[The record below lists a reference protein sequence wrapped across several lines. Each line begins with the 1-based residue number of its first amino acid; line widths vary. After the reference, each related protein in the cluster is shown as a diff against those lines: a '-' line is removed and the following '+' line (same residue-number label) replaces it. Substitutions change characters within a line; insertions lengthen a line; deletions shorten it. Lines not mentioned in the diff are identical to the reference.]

1 MLRQRGNRV
10 VTNDQFA
17 LWSYANVLS
26 IREIDLGADTLLLHS
41 SGPEKLYAGCWV
53 GLSGDP
59 NGGIA

>member
-1 MLRQRGNRV
+1 L
-10 VTNDQFA
+10 FA
-17 LWSYANVLS
+17 ANVLS

-41 SGPEKLYAGCWV
+41 SRPEKLYAGCWV